1 MQDCE
6 VKAIVASSTAIGNG
20 LLYAINMP
28 IFDNITTDSSFDRAS
43 VCEAESKDI
52 RGFTLHDFGQGPGG
66 FLVHDTSPDS
76 TGAAFLPTNYPC
88 QMIVDSCLKS
98 CPNTCFR
105 LLKMIVPGSSI
116 HAGKQMLVT
125 GANGVSRS
133 FNGFIRYENED
144 QANRRVYPVFLPSSG
159 GPYNITF
166 VVGQVL
172 HPLL

>member
-1 MQDCE
+1 
-6 VKAIVASSTAIGNG
+6 
-20 LLYAINMP
+20 
-28 IFDNITTDSSFDRAS
+28 
-43 VCEAESKDI
+43 
-52 RGFTLHDFGQGPGG
+52 
-66 FLVHDTSPDS
+66 
-76 TGAAFLPTNYPC
+76 
-88 QMIVDSCLKS
+88 
-98 CPNTCFR
+98 
-105 LLKMIVPGSSI
+105 MIVPGSSI